1 MNVRDILQK
10 LTGGKRLPTRSPYID
25 TWQSWYRGNVRDF
38 HNYCIFNGEANIEIS
53 MKSMQM
59 AKFICEKWAD
69 LLLNEKCDIILPKA
83 IKDKFDKI
91 LNRTNFWYK
100 ANNGLE
106 KSFALGYG
114 ALVVNVNGLEIGD
127 KGSVKKSGKIGI
139 DYIDAF
145 KIHPITIENGVL
157 TECAFE
163 SRNTNS
169 TNLVVHLKENGKYVI
184 HNYMFDDKNIISR
197 YEFNTKSEV
206 AWFQLLQPNIANN
219 LNDQL
224 TDDELG
230 ISVYANS
237 IDSLKDLDSKYDSFY
252 QEYVL
257 GRKRIFLSSKA
268 YRVDIETGERIKS
281 FDPRDTQFYFLPTDD
296 DGKQHITEQQSDIR
310 SVQIIEG
317 INAQLN
323 YLGMKCG
330 LGQNF
335 FKFDGGGDMT
345 ATQVISENSTLFR
358 NLKKHEIIIED
369 ALKNLTKVIIQASNE
384 FTDEPLGKIN
394 DDEIKILFDDSIIED
409 KEAQMKRDKEDV
421 AAGLLSKEE
430 YRMKWYGEDED
441 TAKNKVRE
449 YFHYELI
456 DKYTP
461 ALVAG
466 AITPEMFVDKVYGE
480 VENKQEVIEYI
491 KKAVTTGDTFDLY
504 NSAEGDIEEVEEP
517 EEEEVVE

>member
-1 MNVRDILQK
+1 MNVKDIIQK

-38 HNYCIFNGEANIEIS
+38 HNYRIFNGETNIDIT

-59 AKFICEKWAD
+59 AKFVCEKWAD
-69 LLLNEKCDIILPKA
+69 LLLNEKCDIIIPENQ
-83 IKDKFDKI
+83 KDKLDAI
-91 LNRTNFWYK
+91 WTANNFWRK
-100 ANNGLE
+100 ANNGVE

-114 ALVVNVNGLEIGD
+114 ALVVSVNGLEIGD
-127 KGSVKKSGKIGI
+127 KGTVKKNGRIAV
-139 DYIDAF
+139 DYINAF

-163 SRNTNS
+163 SKNTNS
-169 TNLVVHLKENGKYVI
+169 TNLVVHLKENGKYII
-184 HNYMFDDKNIISR
+184 HNYIFDDKRIISS
-197 YEFNTKSEV
+197 YKFNTQSEV

-219 LNDQL
+219 LNDEL

-237 IDSLKDLDSKYDSFY
+237 IDALKDLDSKYDSFY

-257 GRKRIFLSSKA
+257 GRKRIFLSAAA
-268 YRVDIETGERIKS
+268 YRVDKESGKMIKS
-281 FDPRDTQFYFLPTDD
+281 FDPRDTQFYYLPEDD
-296 DGKQHITEQQSDIR
+296 KGNQHITEQQSDLR
-310 SVQIIEG
+310 SAQIIDG

-330 LGQNF
+330 FGQNF
-335 FKFDGGGDMT
+335 FKFNGGGEMT
-345 ATQVISENSTLFR
+345 ATQVVSENSTLFR

-369 ALKNLTKVIIQASNE
+369 VLRNLTKVVIQASND
-384 FTDEPLGKIN
+384 FTNEPIGEVKEE
-394 DDEIKILFDDSIIED
+394 DIKILFDDSIIED

-421 AAGLLSKEE
+421 TAGLLSKEE

-441 TAKNKVRE
+441 TAKNKVKE

-480 VENKQEVIEYI
+480 VENKQAVIDYI
-491 KKAVTTGDTFDLY
+491 KNAVTVGDTFDLY
-504 NSAEGDIEEVEEP
+504 NSVGKKE
-517 EEEEVVE
+517 